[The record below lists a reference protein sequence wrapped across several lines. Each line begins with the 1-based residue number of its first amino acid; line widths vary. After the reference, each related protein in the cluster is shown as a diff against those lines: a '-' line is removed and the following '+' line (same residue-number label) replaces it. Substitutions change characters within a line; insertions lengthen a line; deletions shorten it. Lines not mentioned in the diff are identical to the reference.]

1 MLLQVIPYVAD
12 QFEPGTYVFD
22 GENLSGSHLFKTSG
36 PVSVYSITQ
45 SNFNTE
51 SILSSGATQ
60 STYYL
65 EDQEFKKVAMLYSLD
80 ATILGEFVADATIST
95 VTTSNYMTYLVGSES
110 KQMQADPVLE
120 VTYSTVFFSQINEQ
134 IDKALGPSEFVPRI
148 LDTRTLK
155 TPASLGVKLLNGES
169 IWTTATYFEGQVS
182 FDIDAES
189 AVASRDSTLDVAGV
203 STETKPVSFMNV
215 IENEVPTTS
224 FKFVSPVGLK
234 FIPSGEPSNNP
245 HFSM

>member
-60 STYYL
+60 STYFL

-110 KQMQADPVLE
+110 KQMQAEPALE

-155 TPASLGVKLLNGES
+155 TPASLDVKFLNGES

-182 FDIDAES
+182 FDIDVES
-189 AVASRDSTLDVAGV
+189 VVASRNSTIDVAGV
-203 STETKPVSFMNV
+203 STETKPVSFMNIV
-215 IENEVPTTS
+215 ENEVQPTS

-245 HFSM
+245 RFSM

>member
-169 IWTTATYFEGQVS
+169 IRTTAAYLEGQVS

-203 STETKPVSFMNV
+203 STETKPVSFMDI

-245 HFSM
+245 RFSM

>member
-22 GENLSGSHLFKTSG
+22 GENLSGSHFFKTPG

-60 STYYL
+60 STYFL

-110 KQMQADPVLE
+110 KQMQAEPALE

-169 IWTTATYFEGQVS
+169 IWTTAAYLEGQVS

-189 AVASRDSTLDVAGV
+189 VVTSINSTLDVAGV

-215 IENEVPTTS
+215 IEKEVQPTS

-245 HFSM
+245 RFSM